1 MKKAKRKWVCNGL
14 IILMALCMLSTS
26 ALAAVADGNTILP
39 RYVGITEINATLTID
54 RTDKATCES
63 DVALKNPT
71 YRADVTMTLYRSS
84 DGNKWTSIK
93 SWSGSGKSQIK
104 LSQNYYVLSG
114 YYYKVEVTAKVYNA
128 ASTLLETVSAASET
142 IYH

>member
-1 MKKAKRKWVCNGL
+1 MKNTKKQWVCGGL

-26 ALAAVADGNTILP
+26 ALAAAADGNGIFP
-39 RYVGITEINATLTID
+39 RYVGITQISASLTID
-54 RTDKATCES
+54 KTDKATCES
-63 DVALKNPT
+63 GVILKNPT

-84 DGNKWTSIK
+84 DGNKWTPIK
-93 SWSGSGKSQIK
+93 SWSDSGKGQVT

-114 YYYKVEVTAKVYNA
+114 YYYKVEATAKVYNA
-128 ASTLLETVSAASET
+128 ASTLLESVTAASDV

>member
-14 IILMALCMLSTS
+14 IILMALCMLNTS
-26 ALAAVADGNTILP
+26 ALAAVADDNTILP